1 MYPIICVNSTTAN
14 IGVLYVKKI
23 SNTTQIIAV
32 KISKMNNLL
41 PIPTD
46 GAFDFMILPFY

>member
-32 KISKMNNLL
+32 KMSMLNSLL
-41 PIPTD
+41 PTSAD
-46 GAFDFMILPFY
+46 GAFDFMILPLY